1 MQAIVAVDRNWA
13 IGRSGGML
21 FHLPGDL
28 QFFKRTTLGKAVVMG
43 RRTLESLPGGRPL
56 RGRQNIVLT
65 RDAAFAAEGVTAV
78 HSMAELTEALQQYAP
93 EDVMLIGGH
102 QVYHLLIDCCDTA
115 YVTRIRAQAPA
126 DSYFPNLDTRPGWRL
141 VSQSPAQEEN
151 GVQYA
156 FCTYVNDAVKPLPQ
170 E

>member
-56 RGRQNIVLT
+56 KGRQNIVLT

-78 HSMAELTEALQQYAP
+78 CSLAELSQALSALHP

-102 QVYHLLIDCCDTA
+102 QIYHLLIDCCDRA
-115 YVTRIRAQAPA
+115 YVTHIDAEAPA
-126 DSYFPNLDTRPGWRL
+126 DCYFPNLKSRPGWRL
-141 VSQSPAQEEN
+141 VSQSPVQEEN
-151 GVQYA
+151 GLSYTFYTYENDRVQ
-156 FCTYVNDAVKPLPQ
+156 PLP
-170 E
+170 EA

>member
-56 RGRQNIVLT
+56 KGRQNIVLT
-65 RDAAFAAEGVTAV
+65 RDAAFATESVRVA
-78 HSMAELTEALQQYAP
+78 HSLGELANAIKDIP
-93 EDVMLIGGH
+93 PDDVMLIGGH
-102 QVYHLLIDCCDTA
+102 QIYHLLIDCCDRA
-115 YVTRIRAQAPA
+115 YVTHIDAQAPA
-126 DSYFPNLDTRPGWRL
+126 DCYFPNLKSRPGWRL
-141 VSQSPAQEEN
+141 VSQSPVQEEN
-151 GVQYA
+151 GLSYT
-156 FCTYVNDAVKPLPQ
+156 FYTYENDRVHPLP
-170 E
+170 EA